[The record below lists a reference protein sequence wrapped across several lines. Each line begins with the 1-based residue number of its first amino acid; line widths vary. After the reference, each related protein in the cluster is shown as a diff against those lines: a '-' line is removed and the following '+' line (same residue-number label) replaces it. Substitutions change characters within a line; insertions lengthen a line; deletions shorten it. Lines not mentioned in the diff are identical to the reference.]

1 MKKLFQKLRGLVGV
15 GATWGTLWAGI
26 GAGIGLVIGIVRP
39 EVWEFANPIVDWA
52 VGMGLYGLVSGIGF
66 GALLTLR
73 EGRKTILDLSLR
85 RVALW
90 GVLGAAAVPLLFGAL
105 GTFAAGT
112 TVVDVLEAILVTASL
127 GGMFAPVSVAIARK
141 AELSAGEDRKALS
154 EESPLLPSH

>member
-1 MKKLFQKLRGLVGV
+1 MKKLFQKLRGVLGV
-15 GATWGTLWAGI
+15 GLTWGTLWAGI

-39 EVWEFANPIVDWA
+39 ELWAFRNPIFEWA
-52 VGMGLYGLVSGIGF
+52 LGMGLYGVMSGVGF

-73 EGRKTILDLSLR
+73 EGRKTIQDLSLR

-90 GVLGAAAVPLLFGAL
+90 GVLGAAAVPLLFGAM

-127 GGMFAPVSVAIARK
+127 GGTFAPASVAIARR
-141 AELSAGEDRKALS
+141 AELSAGQEHKRLS
-154 EESPLLPSH
+154 EAQ